1 MKIGLMTWFRYN
13 NYGTVLQAYSLQQIL
28 KKNKFNSILIDYYP
42 RGTNKNVNELSYF
55 FDLALSKI
63 NKTKYIVNKDMFE
76 KFINNYLDTTDK
88 CNNYYEL
95 KMLSEEFDAIICGS
109 DQIWSPYNFDANY
122 FLSFANKNKIMSY
135 SPSFGMSAINDI
147 YLEKRVSNLLN
158 RFSIISVREKTGA
171 NLIKKISGKDAEV
184 TLDPTLLLDKN
195 GWNKILN
202 KKLNNELKEKKYI
215 LCYFLGNS
223 NKYYKNIIKCSQE
236 YNLEIINIPA
246 IGSQKLNKYSTIDNI
261 GPSEFVTLIK
271 NATLI
276 LTDSFH
282 GTIFSIN
289 YNKDF
294 FAYKRFK
301 DSDKKSQNSRV
312 IDILNKLNLND
323 RLIDAKSKINCKDI
337 NYNCVNNE
345 LKSIRNSSLNYLLIG
360 LNKIIKNEKSN
371 SSSITDICCGCG
383 ACKAICSKNSINIS
397 INSDGFYQYK
407 KDENTCINCNL
418 CKKVCPM
425 NNISAS
431 KINYNNKCYY
441 FKSNDKKVLKES
453 SSGGAGFEI
462 AKYYNSKGYYICGA
476 VYNSKTRKVYH
487 DIVQPFSLND
497 LKKFQGSKY
506 LQSYTADALKKLL
519 ELPKDSKVVF
529 FGTPCQV
536 SAVDKLTKLKK
547 IRDNYILVDLICHGV
562 PSYNLWN
569 KYLDEFKKNEEP
581 INVKFRNKK
590 FGWKNRK
597 ISLYNK
603 GLNYN
608 GSDNKDIFYKFFRN
622 GYVDNFCCYECPFR
636 DASSADLK
644 IGDYWKPEYFK
655 DKEGVSMI
663 ISITKIGKCIIEKL
677 SDNNTVIEKSI
688 DDFFKYQ
695 YVSNMNPNSCRDKLL
710 DELKSDKKLKK
721 IYSDNFKY
729 EDIKNFLSKIYY
741 YFRRIN
747 DEK

>member
-1 MKIGLMTWFRYN
+1 MKVGLMTWFRYN

-28 KKNKFNSILIDYYP
+28 KKYKFNSILIDYCP
-42 RGTNKNVNELSYF
+42 RGTNKNINELSYF
-55 FDLALSKI
+55 IDLALSKI

-76 KFINNYLDTTDK
+76 IFINNYLNVTDK

-135 SPSFGMSAINDI
+135 SPSFGMSSINDI
-147 YLEKRVSNLLN
+147 YLEKRIGKLLN
-158 RFSIISVREKTGA
+158 RFNFISVREKTGA

-195 GWNKILN
+195 EWDKIIN

-223 NKYYKNIIKCSQE
+223 NKYYKNIIKYSQE
-236 YNLEIINIPA
+236 HNLEIINIPA
-246 IGSQKLNKYSTIDNI
+246 IGNQKFNKYSTIDNI
-261 GPSEFVTLIK
+261 GPREFVTLIK

-276 LTDSFH
+276 FTDSFH

-289 YNKDF
+289 YNKNF
-294 FAYKRFK
+294 FVYKRFK

-323 RLIDAKSKINCKDI
+323 RLLDSKSKINCKDI
-337 NYNCVNNE
+337 NYNFVYDR
-345 LKSIRNSSLNYLLIG
+345 LKNMRNSSLNYLLTG
-360 LNKIIKNEKSN
+360 LNKIIKNEKLN

-383 ACKAICSKNSINIS
+383 LCSVICCKNSINIS

-407 KDENTCINCNL
+407 KDDSTCINCNL

-462 AKYYNSKGYYICGA
+462 AKYYNSKGYYVCGA
-476 VYNSKTRKVYH
+476 VYDLKTRKVYH
-487 DIVQPFSLND
+487 DIVQPFCLNE

-506 LQSYTADALKKLL
+506 LQSYTANVLQKLL

-569 KYLDEFKKNEEP
+569 KYLDEFKMNDEL

-603 GLNYN
+603 YLNYN
-608 GSDNKDIFYKFFRN
+608 GSDSKDIFYKFFRN

-636 DASSADLK
+636 DASAADLK

-655 DKEGVSMI
+655 DKDGISMVI
-663 ISITKIGKCIIEKL
+663 PITKTGECIIDKL
-677 SDNNTVIEKSI
+677 LDNNTVIEKSI
-688 DDFFKYQ
+688 DDFFRYQ

-729 EDIKNFLSKIYY
+729 EDIKNLLSKIYY
-741 YFRRIN
+741 YFRRN
-747 DEK
+747 NNEK